1 MRDVIMRDS
10 GIRSDSIDAGGCL
23 IHSAFSLIARLTAKF
38 TLYIFEQTV
47 LDMRY
52 VFLSYKSIFDTSNAK
67 SLYIHTMCTQYAC
80 IFLNSDIQYFRYLGI
95 YEFLRKN
102 KRKQTLRLLIRDL
115 ISVFIDWCICI
126 QSCARVCDIWYNV

>member
-10 GIRSDSIDAGGCL
+10 GIRSDSIDAGGYL

-52 VFLSYKSIFDTSNAK
+52 VFLSYKSIFDTSHAK
-67 SLYIHTMCTQYAC
+67 SLYIHTICTQYAC
-80 IFLNSDIQYFRYLGI
+80 IFLNTDIQYFRYSGI

-102 KRKQTLRLLIRDL
+102 KRTLRLLIRDL
-115 ISVFIDWCICI
+115 ISVFIDCCVCI
-126 QSCARVCDIWYNV
+126 QSCARVCDI